1 MFIAVYK
8 RVNSCFVKMIFICG
22 INFKQE
28 NITFSCCSLMFGRHM
43 EKKHDGWMEKYIATF
58 CLVTSYECFDM
69 KFEINFWTVT
79 NYRTNK

>member
-1 MFIAVYK
+1 
-8 RVNSCFVKMIFICG
+8 
-22 INFKQE
+22 
-28 NITFSCCSLMFGRHM
+28 M

-79 NYRTNK
+79 NYRTNKHCEEIVRVC